1 MENNFE
7 QAFAAYFEKNGYDG
21 MHAALVDIMY
31 GAFRAGWIAAGG
43 ETPPA
48 TCTCLGQ
55 KHPD

>member
-7 QAFAAYFEKNGYDG
+7 QAFAAYFKENGFDG

-31 GAFRAGWIAAGG
+31 SAFRAGWIAAGG

-55 KHPD
+55 QKDE